1 MRLAHFGQSCVLL
14 EIGGVRMMFDP
25 GTFSAG
31 FEHEGDLDA
40 VLITH
45 QHPDHL
51 DTDRLPA
58 LLEANPGAR
67 LVVDPGSA
75 QAVADL
81 GLSHHTARA
90 GESVSIGAAGGP
102 VVQVVGGVHATIH
115 PDIPVI
121 DNIGYLVGDGEF
133 YHPGDA
139 FALPERAV
147 DVLGLPT
154 AAPWLKASE
163 AVDFLRAVAPR
174 VAVPIHEAVLAKP
187 QMHYGLFSNL
197 APEGTEVRV
206 LEQRE
211 LTEI

>member
-14 EIGGVRMMFDP
+14 EIGGVRLMFDP
-25 GTFSAG
+25 GTFSSG
-31 FEHEGDLDA
+31 FEGERNLDA

-45 QHPDHL
+45 QHPDHI

-58 LLEANPGAR
+58 LLDANPGAQ
-67 LVVDPGSA
+67 LVVDPGT
-75 QAVADL
+75 ADTVSGL

-90 GESVSIGAAGGP
+90 GETVSIGDAGGP
-102 VVQVVGGVHATIH
+102 LVHVVGGVHATIH

-139 FALPERAV
+139 FALPRRGV

-154 AAPWLKASE
+154 AAPWLKVSE

-174 VAVPIHEAVLAKP
+174 VAVPIHEAVLAHP

-206 LEQRE
+206 LEQPG
-211 LTEI
+211 LTEV